1 MSLSP
6 GTRLASYEVISAIGA
21 GGMGEVFR
29 ARDTKLNRDVA
40 IKVLPAA
47 FADDPER
54 LARFTREAQTLA
66 SLNHPNIATIYGI
79 EEIAGIASLASSAD
93 LLAMAGGVAPAARL
107 AMTGGAGVGAS
118 RALVME
124 LVEGEDLS
132 THIARG
138 PIPVAE
144 ALPIARQISEALEA
158 AHEQGIVHRDLKPAN
173 IKVRTDGT
181 VKVLD
186 FGLAKAMDPAG
197 GSSSNP
203 NISHSPTLTHQG
215 TSAGMIIGT
224 AAYMSPEQAKGKPV
238 DRRADIWAFG
248 VVLYEM
254 LTGRRAFR
262 GEDVSETLA
271 SVLKDTLSMDAL
283 PKDLAEP
290 IRRLLRRC
298 LEKDPRKRLS
308 SIGDARLELDEAAV
322 VGGGTAPV
330 APPPRVSARERGA
343 WASVAGLALVAVAA
357 LMLRPSPE
365 QGGTTPVIRFALP
378 SPKDAELGAV
388 PRMAISPDGQSL
400 VFAAASQDRA
410 APLWLRRLD
419 ASDAGPIAGSEGAG
433 FPFWSPDSRQVA
445 FFTESPRDTTLVQLR
460 IADLQGG
467 PPRTIVELPSLDP
480 SGSWNADGVVLIASR
495 GTAGIQRILIDGGP
509 LAPVTTLDSSS
520 GEVFHLYPQFLPDG
534 RHFIFQVQTS
544 AREARAIFIGSI
556 DSRDRRQLVQ
566 SDYARFAPPN
576 LLVYTQGPN
585 LVAQAVD
592 LDRQALTGK
601 AVVIAPDIASIAI
614 NGRAAFSVSQN
625 GVLVYKSN
633 PEQRAPGERRL
644 TWVDRKGQVLKG
656 VGPTVTSSSVR
667 LSPDGARV
675 ALLESRGESL
685 WVADLE
691 RDVKA
696 PVLQAPA
703 FSPTWSADGSRLVI
717 GLQTGAN
724 AGSLA
729 ERDASGATPLKTLLT
744 EQGHTLLVPF
754 DETRDGKR
762 VLFGRRSGS
771 ARRGLAVLS
780 KTDGKVTPYLDNT
793 FTGGQA
799 ALSPDERWLAYT
811 SNESGVGEVVVQPFP
826 DPSSGRWLISTGGG
840 SAPRWRRDG
849 RELFYV
855 DKDRRLVSVPVNG
868 AFGFEPGRA
877 TPLFTL
883 PAEFGGMAERGS
895 YYDVAADGQRFLL
908 SVPPGGASGE
918 TPESPLTVIANW
930 TSLLKDLR
938 R

>member
-1 MSLSP
+1 VTLQP
-6 GTRLASYEVISAIGA
+6 GARLGPYEITGAIGA

-66 SLNHPNIATIYGI
+66 SLNHPNIATIHGI
-79 EEIAGIASLASSAD
+79 EE
-93 LLAMAGGVAPAARL
+93 VPAVSGS
-107 AMTGGAGVGAS
+107 TGPGS

-132 THIARG
+132 AHIARG
-138 PIPVAE
+138 PLPVAE
-144 ALPIARQISEALEA
+144 ALPIARQIAEALEA

-197 GSSSNP
+197 ASSNP
-203 NISHSPTLTHQG
+203 NVSHSPTLTHQG
-215 TSAGMIIGT
+215 TSGGMIIGT
-224 AAYMSPEQAKGKPV
+224 AAYMSPEQAKGKTV
-238 DRRADIWAFG
+238 DKRTDIWAFG

-254 LTGRRAFR
+254 LTGQRAFK
-262 GEDVSETLA
+262 GDDVSETLA
-271 SVLKDTLSMDAL
+271 SVLKDKLSMDAL
-283 PKDLAEP
+283 PVTTPPRLKRLIERCLDRDLK
-290 IRRLLRRC
+290 RRLR
-298 LEKDPRKRLS
+298 D
-308 SIGDARLELDEAAV
+308 IGEARIELDEAAV
-322 VGGGTAPV
+322 PGGGTAPV
-330 APPPRVSARERGA
+330 APRPGISIKERWA

-365 QGGTTPVIRFALP
+365 RDVTAPVIRFALP
-378 SPKDAELGAV
+378 SPADVELGAV

-400 VFAAASQDRA
+400 VFAAARQDRG

-419 ASDAGPIAGSEGAG
+419 SSGLVPIAGSEGAG

-445 FFTESPRDTTLVQLR
+445 FFMESPKDTTLTQLR

-467 PPRTIVELPSLDP
+467 LPHTIVELPSLDP
-480 SGSWNADGVVLIASR
+480 AGSWNADGVLLFASR
-495 GTAGIQRILIDGGP
+495 GTTGIQRISADGGP
-509 LAPVTTLDSSS
+509 LLPVTALDSSR

-556 DSRDRRQLVQ
+556 DSKDRRQLVQ
-566 SDYARFAPPN
+566 SDYARFAAPN
-576 LLVYTQGPN
+576 LLVYTQGSN

-592 LDRQALTGK
+592 LDRLTLTGK

-633 PEQRAPGERRL
+633 PEQRALADRRL
-644 TWVDRKGQVLKG
+644 TWVDRKGQVQKV

-691 RDVKA
+691 REVKA
-696 PVLQAPA
+696 PVLQTPA
-703 FSPTWSADGSRLVI
+703 FSPTWAADGRRLLI
-717 GLQTGAN
+717 GLRTGAI

-729 ERDASGATPLKTLLT
+729 ERDASGATPVKTLLT
-744 EQGHTLLVPF
+744 EQGYTLLVPF
-754 DETRDGKR
+754 DETRDGNR
-762 VLFGRRSGS
+762 VVFGRRSGN

-780 KTDGKVTPYLDNT
+780 RPDGKVTTYLDNA

-826 DPSSGRWLISTGGG
+826 DPSSGKWPVSTGGG

-868 AFGFEPGRA
+868 AGRFELGRA
-877 TPLFTL
+877 TSLFTL
-883 PAEFGGMAERGS
+883 PAEFGGGADRAY

-918 TPESPLTVIANW
+918 TPESPLSVIANW
-930 TSLLKDLR
+930 TSLLKDLKR
-938 R
+938 